1 MEPSK
6 AGHLMSLAALQR
18 QDPYINNL
26 LDVTGQVAL
35 YNFNSKANEWEKT
48 EIEGTLFVY
57 SRSALPRHGF
67 TIMNRLSAENLV
79 EPINKDLEFQLQ
91 DPFLLYRNANLG
103 IYSIWF
109 YDKSDCQRIAQLM
122 VKIVKLEADYAQSQ
136 SPGGPRPGKTNGVAE
151 PRPIDI
157 LELLSKAKEE
167 YHKAQPGE
175 SITETKTMPTV
186 VSSPRAQSAPQPD
199 KISHMITK
207 QITVEELFG
216 SSVSK
221 DPSLPAMPAQSV
233 TPGGTPCEPASPSAS
248 SYLQGRHYAP
258 PDPLPPPHLP
268 APDPST
274 GQRQLVPGL
283 LPAPASYGL
292 QPGPVRHPVGP
303 GSDTQPRC
311 LISPLMVLPVG
322 VDPRPAAPAATAQS
336 CAPQAYLGH
345 DVLSTLKPALPS
357 VNADIHNKPGL
368 APNFLPSNLVP
379 PHSFQELLG
388 KPLLRPGKEM
398 EGFSQAPN
406 RIKAMAGSPVSQ
418 PLAGSGLGPGLSVLL
433 SPSAFQHS
441 PSSKPTTDHPRR
453 SASALSAAASTAA
466 SSSSSSTTTTL
477 PPPPSTS
484 DLSPEAYRSACSKA
498 KLQETLVHLIKTD
511 PAFLSTIHE
520 AYRQSLAKDFS
531 NMGL

>member
-167 YHKAQPGE
+167 YHK
-175 SITETKTMPTV
+175 
-186 VSSPRAQSAPQPD
+186 
-199 KISHMITK
+199 ISHMITK

-248 SYLQGRHYAP
+248 SYLRPTMPHRT
-258 PDPLPPPHLP
+258 LPPPHLP

-406 RIKAMAGSPVSQ
+406 RIKAMAVSWFI
-418 PLAGSGLGPGLSVLL
+418 SGSVLL

-441 PSSKPTTDHPRR
+441 PSSTPGPPQEVP
-453 SASALSAAASTAA
+453 AASTAA
-466 SSSSSSTTTTL
+466 SSA
-477 PPPPSTS
+477 PAVTS